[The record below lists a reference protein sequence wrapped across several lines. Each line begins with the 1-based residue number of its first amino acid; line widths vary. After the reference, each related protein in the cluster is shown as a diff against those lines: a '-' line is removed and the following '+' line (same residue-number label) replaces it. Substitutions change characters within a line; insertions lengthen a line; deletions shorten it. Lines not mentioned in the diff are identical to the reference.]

1 MKRDP
6 LPAHVLATRII
17 PNVAPDMAKE
27 LGLTPDQKSLA
38 IVTADSDDVT
48 YTALDEATKKADC
61 KVVYAKSFYAGAANA
76 NTKLAGEIIGILAAP
91 NPAEAKAGL
100 EACVDMIENVCHFV
114 SANDDDS
121 ICYYAHCISRTGSYL
136 SEGCGIAEGEAIA
149 YLIAPP
155 LEAMYGVDAALKAA
169 DVRMCVLYAPPSE
182 TNFGGL
188 PKLTWAVFWIPE
200 LFDKGGFHLAFILCA
215 EHLFEH
221 IFQKGCD
228 REAFYS
234 L

>member
-6 LPAHVLATRII
+6 ICAKVLATRLI
-17 PNVAPDMAKE
+17 PNVSPDLAAKLE
-27 LGLTPDQKSLA
+27 LRPDQKSLA
-38 IVTADSDDVT
+38 LITADIDDVT

-61 KVVYAKSFYAGAANA
+61 EVVYAKSMYAGSANA

-100 EACVDMIENVCHFV
+100 DACIDMIENVCHFV

-136 SEGCGIAEGEAIA
+136 SASCGIAEGEAIA

-155 LEAMYGVDAALKAA
+155 LEALYAMDFALKGAE
-169 DVRMCVLYAPPSE
+169 VELRVFYGPPTE
-182 TNFGGL
+182 TNFAGGL
-188 PKLTWAVFWIPE
+188 LTGSQSDCKA
-200 LFDKGGFHLAFILCA
+200 AC
-215 EHLFEH
+215 
-221 IFQKGCD
+221 
-228 REAFYS
+228 EAFARTVCEIA
-234 L
+234 LRPNI